1 MPLLRDQIRRIFERL
16 KELRSHHA
24 AQSQQSVEDVAEALE
39 NVTEAVH
46 QIEQRRNAYKT
57 GERSRPVAAE
67 LIAYDGWQGRPTDRA

>member
-1 MPLLRDQIRRIFERL
+1 MPLLQHQIGRIFERL

-46 QIEQRRNAYKT
+46 QIEQRLQNL
-57 GERSRPVAAE
+57 ERGQDPLRPN
-67 LIAYDGWQGRPTDRA
+67 